1 MSLNSTELA
10 EKIAN
15 LAWEK
20 KGKEITI
27 LDLRGLT
34 DISDYFVIV
43 SGESELHLKAIT
55 EFVELELKKQG
66 VKPWHR
72 EGQQNLNW
80 ILLDYIE
87 VVVHIFKPHIREY
100 YSLEKLWGDAR
111 ISRLEEDVPLRTLS
125 ETKN

>member
-1 MSLNSTELA
+1 MNSTELA

-27 LDLRGLT
+27 LDLKGLT

-43 SGESELHLKAIT
+43 TGESELHLKAIT
-55 EFVELELKKQG
+55 EFIEQELKKQG
-66 VKPWHR
+66 IRPWHR

-87 VVVHIFKPHIREY
+87 VVVHIFKPHIRNF

-111 ISRLEEDVPLRTLS
+111 ILRLEEDVPLRALS

>member
-1 MSLNSTELA
+1 MNSTELA
-10 EKIAN
+10 AKIAN

-20 KGKEITI
+20 KGKDITI

-34 DISDYFVIV
+34 DISDYFIIV
-43 SGESELHLKAIT
+43 SGESELHLKALT
-55 EFVELELKKQG
+55 EFVEQELKKEG
-66 VKPWHR
+66 IKPWHR

-87 VVVHIFKPHIREY
+87 VVLHIFKPHVREF

-111 ISRLEEDVPLRTLS
+111 ISRLEEDVPLRAIS

>member
-1 MSLNSTELA
+1 MNSTELA

-27 LDLRGLT
+27 LDLKGLT

-43 SGESELHLKAIT
+43 TGESELHLKAIT
-55 EFVELELKKQG
+55 EFIEQELKKQG
-66 VKPWHR
+66 IRPWHR

-87 VVVHIFKPHIREY
+87 VVVHIFKPHIRNF

-111 ISRLEEDVPLRTLS
+111 ILRLEEDVPLRTLS